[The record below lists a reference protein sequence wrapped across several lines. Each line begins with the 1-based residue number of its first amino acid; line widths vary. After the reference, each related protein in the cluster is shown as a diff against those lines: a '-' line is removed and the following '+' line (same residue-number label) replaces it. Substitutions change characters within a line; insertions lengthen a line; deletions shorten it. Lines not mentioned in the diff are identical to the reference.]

1 MSRHTGKVPGTK
13 KRPIPPHKQVCVIV
27 GDMSDPVVAVAWSPH
42 RSAPSDSGYTLLTSS
57 APPSPDEVGDD
68 DAGTYCLA
76 CAAEPHPEATQ
87 GIELARAY
95 GWAHWDDAA
104 DEWVAEDGEGNEI
117 VFEDGDEPVDGQLTV
132 DDILDEGKSE

>member
-27 GDMSDPVVAVAWSPH
+27 GDMEDPVVAVAWSQH

-76 CAAEPHPEATQ
+76 CAAEAHPEATQ
-87 GIELARAY
+87 GSNWRAPT
-95 GWAHWDDAA
+95 
-104 DEWVAEDGEGNEI
+104 DGRTGTTTPTS
-117 VFEDGDEPVDGQLTV
+117 GSPRTGRATR
-132 DDILDEGKSE
+132 SCSTTATSR